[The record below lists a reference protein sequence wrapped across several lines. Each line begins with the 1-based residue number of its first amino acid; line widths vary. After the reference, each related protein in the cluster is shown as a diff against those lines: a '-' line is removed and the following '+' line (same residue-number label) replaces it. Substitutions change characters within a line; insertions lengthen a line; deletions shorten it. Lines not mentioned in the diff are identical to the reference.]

1 MPFSRFAPR
10 DRMGDERA
18 SLEISVTDPRT
29 AEVRVVAPDRP
40 ALMRDIAR
48 ALTKEGFFIDSA
60 EIRTKDGD
68 IADNVFVI
76 SLGSDEKKDLTLS
89 SPDSFV
95 DADGFACQ
103 TMLGR
108 VETLVVEAAL
118 DAWSVTTPDTV
129 AYLAPED
136 RVVEASATATIVES
150 SLTRS
155 GKCVMVRVTATDRA
169 GLLAATTAA
178 LHAIGCGI
186 ISATVQT
193 REGVAENSFVVA
205 APDGCGAETVR
216 AACLA
221 VAAK

>member
-1 MPFSRFAPR
+1 V
-10 DRMGDERA
+10 GDERA
-18 SLEISVTDPRT
+18 SLEISVRDPRT

-60 EIRTKDGD
+60 TISTKDGD
-68 IADNVFVI
+68 VADNVFVI
-76 SLGSDEKKDLTLS
+76 KLISDAASMT
-89 SPDSFV
+89 SFV
-95 DADGFACQ
+95 DEKGLACQ

-108 VETLVVEAAL
+108 VETLVVEAAM
-118 DAWSVTTPDTV
+118 DAWGITTPDTV

-136 RVVEASATATIVES
+136 VKVEPLATATTVES
-150 SLTRS
+150 SLTKS
-155 GKCVMVRVTATDRA
+155 GKCVMVSVTATDRA

-178 LHAIGCGI
+178 LHDIGCGI

-193 REGVAENSFVVA
+193 KEGIASNNFVVA
-205 APDGCGAETVR
+205 APDGCGAEKVR
-216 AACLA
+216 LACLA

>member
-1 MPFSRFAPR
+1 
-10 DRMGDERA
+10 MGDERA
-18 SLEISVTDPRT
+18 SIEISVRDPRT

-60 EIRTKDGD
+60 TISTKNGD
-68 IADNVFVI
+68 VADNVFVI
-76 SLGSDEKKDLTLS
+76 KLNSDAAPMT
-89 SPDSFV
+89 SFV
-95 DADGFACQ
+95 DEKGFACQ

-108 VETLVVEAAL
+108 VETLVVEAAM
-118 DAWSVTTPDTV
+118 DAWGITTPDTV

-136 RVVEASATATIVES
+136 VKVEPSATATTVES
-150 SLTRS
+150 SLTKS
-155 GKCVMVRVTATDRA
+155 GKCVMVSVTATDRA

-178 LHAIGCGI
+178 LHDIGCGI

-193 REGVAENSFVVA
+193 KEGIACNNFVVA
-205 APDGCGAETVR
+205 APDGCGAEKVR
-216 AACLA
+216 LACLA

>member
-1 MPFSRFAPR
+1 
-10 DRMGDERA
+10 MGDERA
-18 SLEISVTDPRT
+18 SLEISVRDPRT

-60 EIRTKDGD
+60 TISTKDGD
-68 IADNVFVI
+68 VADNVFVI
-76 SLGSDEKKDLTLS
+76 KLNSDDDVDMT
-89 SPDSFV
+89 SFV
-95 DADGFACQ
+95 DEKGFACQ

-108 VETLVVEAAL
+108 VETLVVEAAM
-118 DAWSVTTPDTV
+118 DAWGISTPDTV

-136 RVVEASATATIVES
+136 RKVEASATATTVQS
-150 SLTRS
+150 SLTKS
-155 GKCVMVRVTATDRA
+155 GKCVMVSVTATDRA

-178 LHAIGCGI
+178 LHDIGCGI

-193 REGVAENSFVVA
+193 KEGIACNNFVVA
-205 APDGCGAETVR
+205 APDGCGAEKVR
-216 AACLA
+216 LACLA

>member
-1 MPFSRFAPR
+1 
-10 DRMGDERA
+10 MGDERA
-18 SLEISVTDPRT
+18 SIEISVRDPRT

-60 EIRTKDGD
+60 TISTKDGD
-68 IADNVFVI
+68 VADNVFVI
-76 SLGSDEKKDLTLS
+76 KLISDAASMT
-89 SPDSFV
+89 SFV
-95 DADGFACQ
+95 DEKGLACQ

-108 VETLVVEAAL
+108 VETLVVEAAM
-118 DAWSVTTPDTV
+118 DAWGITTPDTV

-136 RVVEASATATIVES
+136 KKVEPSATATTVES
-150 SLTRS
+150 SLTKS
-155 GKCVMVRVTATDRA
+155 GKCVMVSVTATDRA

-178 LHAIGCGI
+178 LHDIGCGI

-193 REGVAENSFVVA
+193 KEGIASNNFVVA
-205 APDGCGAETVR
+205 APDGCGAEKVR
-216 AACLA
+216 LACLA

>member
-1 MPFSRFAPR
+1 
-10 DRMGDERA
+10 MGDERA
-18 SLEISVTDPRT
+18 SIEISVRDPRT

-60 EIRTKDGD
+60 TISTKNGD
-68 IADNVFVI
+68 VADNVFVI
-76 SLGSDEKKDLTLS
+76 KLNADDEK
-89 SPDSFV
+89 
-95 DADGFACQ
+95 GFACQ

-108 VETLVVEAAL
+108 VETLVVEAAM

-136 RVVEASATATIVES
+136 VKVEPSATATTVES
-150 SLTRS
+150 SLTKSR
-155 GKCVMVRVTATDRA
+155 KCVMVSVTSTDRA

-178 LHAIGCGI
+178 LHDIGCGI

-193 REGVAENSFVVA
+193 KEGIACNNFVVA
-205 APDGCGAETVR
+205 APDGCGAEKVR
-216 AACLA
+216 LACLA

>member
-1 MPFSRFAPR
+1 
-10 DRMGDERA
+10 MGDERA
-18 SLEISVTDPRT
+18 SIEISVRDPRT

-60 EIRTKDGD
+60 TISTKDGD
-68 IADNVFVI
+68 VADNVFVI
-76 SLGSDEKKDLTLS
+76 KLISDAASMT
-89 SPDSFV
+89 SFV
-95 DADGFACQ
+95 DEKGLACQ

-108 VETLVVEAAL
+108 VETLVVEAAM

-136 RVVEASATATIVES
+136 VKVEPSATATTVES
-150 SLTRS
+150 SLTKS
-155 GKCVMVRVTATDRA
+155 GKCVMVSVTSTDRA

-178 LHAIGCGI
+178 LHDIGCGI

-193 REGVAENSFVVA
+193 KEGIACNNFVVA
-205 APDGCGAETVR
+205 APDGCGAEKVR
-216 AACLA
+216 LACLA

>member
-1 MPFSRFAPR
+1 
-10 DRMGDERA
+10 MGDERA
-18 SLEISVTDPRT
+18 SLEISVRDPRT

-60 EIRTKDGD
+60 TISTKNGD
-68 IADNVFVI
+68 VADNVFVI
-76 SLGSDEKKDLTLS
+76 KLNSDAASMT
-89 SPDSFV
+89 SFV
-95 DADGFACQ
+95 DEKGLACQ

-108 VETLVVEAAL
+108 VETLVVEAAM
-118 DAWSVTTPDTV
+118 DAWGITTPDTV

-136 RVVEASATATIVES
+136 VKVEPSATATTVES
-150 SLTRS
+150 SLTKS
-155 GKCVMVRVTATDRA
+155 GKCVMVSVTATDRA

-178 LHAIGCGI
+178 LHDIGCGI

-193 REGVAENSFVVA
+193 KEGIASNNFVVA
-205 APDGCGAETVR
+205 APDGCGAEKVR
-216 AACLA
+216 LACLA

>member
-1 MPFSRFAPR
+1 
-10 DRMGDERA
+10 MGDERA
-18 SLEISVTDPRT
+18 SLEISVRDPRT

-60 EIRTKDGD
+60 TISTKDGD
-68 IADNVFVI
+68 VADNVFVI
-76 SLGSDEKKDLTLS
+76 KLISDAASMT
-89 SPDSFV
+89 SFV
-95 DADGFACQ
+95 DEKGLACQ

-108 VETLVVEAAL
+108 VETLVVEAAM
-118 DAWSVTTPDTV
+118 DAWGITTPDTV

-136 RVVEASATATIVES
+136 VKVEPSATATTVES
-150 SLTRS
+150 SLTKS
-155 GKCVMVRVTATDRA
+155 GKCVMVSVTATDRA

-178 LHAIGCGI
+178 LHDIGCGI

-193 REGVAENSFVVA
+193 KEGIASNNFVVA
-205 APDGCGAETVR
+205 APDGCGAEKVR
-216 AACLA
+216 LACLA

>member
-1 MPFSRFAPR
+1 
-10 DRMGDERA
+10 MGDERA
-18 SLEISVTDPRT
+18 SIEISVRDPRT

-60 EIRTKDGD
+60 TISTKNGD
-68 IADNVFVI
+68 VADNVFVI
-76 SLGSDEKKDLTLS
+76 KLNADDEK
-89 SPDSFV
+89 
-95 DADGFACQ
+95 GFACQ

-108 VETLVVEAAL
+108 VETLVVEAAM
-118 DAWSVTTPDTV
+118 DAWGITTPDTV

-136 RVVEASATATIVES
+136 VKVEPSATATTVES
-150 SLTRS
+150 SLTKSR
-155 GKCVMVRVTATDRA
+155 KCVMVSVTSTDRA

-178 LHAIGCGI
+178 LHDIGCGI

-193 REGVAENSFVVA
+193 KEGIACNNFVVA
-205 APDGCGAETVR
+205 APDGCGAEKVR
-216 AACLA
+216 LACLA

>member
-1 MPFSRFAPR
+1 V
-10 DRMGDERA
+10 GDERA
-18 SLEISVTDPRT
+18 SLEISVRDPRT

-60 EIRTKDGD
+60 TISTKNGD
-68 IADNVFVI
+68 VADNVFVI
-76 SLGSDEKKDLTLS
+76 KLNADDEK
-89 SPDSFV
+89 
-95 DADGFACQ
+95 GFACQ

-108 VETLVVEAAL
+108 VETLVVEAAM

-136 RVVEASATATIVES
+136 VKVEPSATATTVES
-150 SLTRS
+150 SLTKSR
-155 GKCVMVRVTATDRA
+155 KCVMVSVTSTDRA

-178 LHAIGCGI
+178 LHDIGCGI

-193 REGVAENSFVVA
+193 KEGIACNNFVVA
-205 APDGCGAETVR
+205 APDGCGAEKVR
-216 AACLA
+216 LACLA

>member
-1 MPFSRFAPR
+1 
-10 DRMGDERA
+10 MGDERA
-18 SLEISVTDPRT
+18 SLEISVRDPRT

-60 EIRTKDGD
+60 TISTKNGD
-68 IADNVFVI
+68 VADNVFVI
-76 SLGSDEKKDLTLS
+76 KLNSADASMT
-89 SPDSFV
+89 SFV
-95 DADGFACQ
+95 DEKGLACQ

-108 VETLVVEAAL
+108 VETLVVEAAM
-118 DAWSVTTPDTV
+118 DAWGITTPDTV

-136 RVVEASATATIVES
+136 VKVEPSATATTVES
-150 SLTRS
+150 SLTKS
-155 GKCVMVRVTATDRA
+155 GKCVMVSVTATDRA

-178 LHAIGCGI
+178 LHDIGCGI

-193 REGVAENSFVVA
+193 KEGIASNNFVVA
-205 APDGCGAETVR
+205 APDGCGAEKVR
-216 AACLA
+216 LACLA

>member
-1 MPFSRFAPR
+1 
-10 DRMGDERA
+10 MGDERA
-18 SLEISVTDPRT
+18 SLEISVRDPRT

-60 EIRTKDGD
+60 TISTKDGD
-68 IADNVFVI
+68 VADNVFVI
-76 SLGSDEKKDLTLS
+76 KLISDAASMT
-89 SPDSFV
+89 SFV
-95 DADGFACQ
+95 DEKGLACQ

-108 VETLVVEAAL
+108 VETLVVEAAM
-118 DAWSVTTPDTV
+118 DAWGITTPDTV

-136 RVVEASATATIVES
+136 KKVEPSATATTVES
-150 SLTRS
+150 SLTKS
-155 GKCVMVRVTATDRA
+155 GKCVMVSVTATDRA

-178 LHAIGCGI
+178 LHDIGCGI

-193 REGVAENSFVVA
+193 KEGIASNNFVVA
-205 APDGCGAETVR
+205 APDGCGAEKVR
-216 AACLA
+216 LACLA

>member
-1 MPFSRFAPR
+1 M
-10 DRMGDERA
+10 
-18 SLEISVTDPRT
+18 
-29 AEVRVVAPDRP
+29 APDRP
-40 ALMRDIAR
+40 ALMRDVAR

-60 EIRTKDGD
+60 TISTKDGKD
-68 IADNVFVI
+68 GDVADDVFVI
-76 SLGSDEKKDLTLS
+76 SLRGGADDTISDLTLS

-95 DADGFACQ
+95 DENGFACK

-136 RVVEASATATIVES
+136 RVVEASATATVVES

>member
-1 MPFSRFAPR
+1 
-10 DRMGDERA
+10 MGDERA
-18 SLEISVTDPRT
+18 SIEISVRDPRT

-60 EIRTKDGD
+60 TISTKDGD
-68 IADNVFVI
+68 VADNVFVI
-76 SLGSDEKKDLTLS
+76 KLISDAASMT
-89 SPDSFV
+89 SFV
-95 DADGFACQ
+95 DEKGLACQ

-108 VETLVVEAAL
+108 VETLVVEAAM
-118 DAWSVTTPDTV
+118 DAWGITTPDTV

-136 RVVEASATATIVES
+136 VKVEPSATATTVES
-150 SLTRS
+150 SLTKS
-155 GKCVMVRVTATDRA
+155 GKCVMVSVTATDRA

-178 LHAIGCGI
+178 LHDIGCGI

-193 REGVAENSFVVA
+193 KEGVAENRFVVA
-205 APDGCGAETVR
+205 APDGCGAERVR
-216 AACLA
+216 VACLA

>member
-1 MPFSRFAPR
+1 
-10 DRMGDERA
+10 MGDERA
-18 SLEISVTDPRT
+18 SLEISVRDPRT

-60 EIRTKDGD
+60 TISTKDGD
-68 IADNVFVI
+68 VADNVFVI
-76 SLGSDEKKDLTLS
+76 KLNADDEK
-89 SPDSFV
+89 
-95 DADGFACQ
+95 GFACQ

-108 VETLVVEAAL
+108 VETLVVEAAM
-118 DAWSVTTPDTV
+118 DAWGITTPDTV

-136 RVVEASATATIVES
+136 VKVEPSATATTVES
-150 SLTRS
+150 SLTKS
-155 GKCVMVRVTATDRA
+155 GKCVMVSVTSTDRA

-178 LHAIGCGI
+178 LHDIGCGI

-193 REGVAENSFVVA
+193 KEGIACNNFVVA
-205 APDGCGAETVR
+205 APDGCGAEKVR
-216 AACLA
+216 LACLA

>member
-1 MPFSRFAPR
+1 
-10 DRMGDERA
+10 MGDERA

-60 EIRTKDGD
+60 TISTKDGD
-68 IADNVFVI
+68 VADNVFVI
-76 SLGSDEKKDLTLS
+76 SLRSDAKKDLTLS

-118 DAWSVTTPDTV
+118 DAWGISAPDAV
-129 AYLAPED
+129 QYLAPED
-136 RVVEASATATIVES
+136 RVVEASASAATVES

-155 GKCVMVRVTATDRA
+155 GTCVMVSVTSTDRG

-178 LHAIGCGI
+178 LHDIGCGI

-193 REGVAENSFVVA
+193 KEGVAENRFVVA
-205 APDGCGAETVR
+205 APDGCGAEKVR
-216 AACLA
+216 VACLN

>member
-1 MPFSRFAPR
+1 V
-10 DRMGDERA
+10 GDERA
-18 SLEISVTDPRT
+18 SLEISVRDPRT

-60 EIRTKDGD
+60 TISTKNGD
-68 IADNVFVI
+68 VADNVFVI
-76 SLGSDEKKDLTLS
+76 KLNADDEK
-89 SPDSFV
+89 
-95 DADGFACQ
+95 GFACQ

-108 VETLVVEAAL
+108 VETLVVEAAM
-118 DAWSVTTPDTV
+118 DAWGITTPDTV

-136 RVVEASATATIVES
+136 VKVEPSATATTVES
-150 SLTRS
+150 SLTKSR
-155 GKCVMVRVTATDRA
+155 KCVMVSVTSTDRA

-178 LHAIGCGI
+178 LHDIGCGI

-193 REGVAENSFVVA
+193 KEGIACNNFVVA
-205 APDGCGAETVR
+205 APDGCGAEKVR
-216 AACLA
+216 LACLA

>member
-1 MPFSRFAPR
+1 
-10 DRMGDERA
+10 MGDERA
-18 SLEISVTDPRT
+18 SLEISVRDPRT

-40 ALMRDIAR
+40 AMMRDIAR

-60 EIRTKDGD
+60 TISTKNGD
-68 IADNVFVI
+68 VADNVFVI
-76 SLGSDEKKDLTLS
+76 KLNADDEK
-89 SPDSFV
+89 
-95 DADGFACQ
+95 GFACQ

-108 VETLVVEAAL
+108 VETLVVEAAM

-136 RVVEASATATIVES
+136 VKVEPSATATTVES
-150 SLTRS
+150 SLTKSR
-155 GKCVMVRVTATDRA
+155 KCVMVSVTSTDRA

-178 LHAIGCGI
+178 LHDIGCGI

-193 REGVAENSFVVA
+193 KEGIACNNFVVA
-205 APDGCGAETVR
+205 APDGCGAEKVR
-216 AACLA
+216 LACLA

>member
-1 MPFSRFAPR
+1 V
-10 DRMGDERA
+10 GDERA
-18 SLEISVTDPRT
+18 SLEISVRDPRT

-60 EIRTKDGD
+60 TISTKDGD
-68 IADNVFVI
+68 VADNVFVI
-76 SLGSDEKKDLTLS
+76 KLISDAASMT
-89 SPDSFV
+89 SFV
-95 DADGFACQ
+95 DEKGLACQ

-108 VETLVVEAAL
+108 VETLVVEAAM
-118 DAWSVTTPDTV
+118 DAWGITTPDTV

-136 RVVEASATATIVES
+136 VKVEPSATATTVES
-150 SLTRS
+150 SLTKS
-155 GKCVMVRVTATDRA
+155 GKCVMVSVTSTDRA

-178 LHAIGCGI
+178 LHDIGCGI

-193 REGVAENSFVVA
+193 KEGIASNNFVVA
-205 APDGCGAETVR
+205 APDGCGAEKVR
-216 AACLA
+216 LACLA

>member
-1 MPFSRFAPR
+1 V
-10 DRMGDERA
+10 GDERA
-18 SLEISVTDPRT
+18 SLEISVRDPRT

-60 EIRTKDGD
+60 TISTKDGD
-68 IADNVFVI
+68 VADNVFVI
-76 SLGSDEKKDLTLS
+76 KLISDAASMT
-89 SPDSFV
+89 SFV
-95 DADGFACQ
+95 DEKGLACQ

-108 VETLVVEAAL
+108 VETLVVEAAM
-118 DAWSVTTPDTV
+118 DAWGITTPDTV

-136 RVVEASATATIVES
+136 VKVEPSATATTVES
-150 SLTRS
+150 SLTKS
-155 GKCVMVRVTATDRA
+155 GKCVMVSVTATDRA

-178 LHAIGCGI
+178 LHDIGCGI

-193 REGVAENSFVVA
+193 KEGIASNNFVVA
-205 APDGCGAETVR
+205 APDGCGAEKVR
-216 AACLA
+216 LACLA

>member
-1 MPFSRFAPR
+1 
-10 DRMGDERA
+10 MGDERA
-18 SLEISVTDPRT
+18 SLEISVRDPRT

-60 EIRTKDGD
+60 TISTKDGD
-68 IADNVFVI
+68 VADNVFVI
-76 SLGSDEKKDLTLS
+76 KLISDAASMT
-89 SPDSFV
+89 SFV
-95 DADGFACQ
+95 DEKGLACQ

-108 VETLVVEAAL
+108 VETLVVEAAM

-136 RVVEASATATIVES
+136 VKVEPSATATTVES
-150 SLTRS
+150 SLTKS
-155 GKCVMVRVTATDRA
+155 GKCVMVSVTATDRA

-178 LHAIGCGI
+178 LHDIGCGI

-193 REGVAENSFVVA
+193 KEGIASNNFVVA
-205 APDGCGAETVR
+205 APDGCGAEKVR
-216 AACLA
+216 LACLA

>member
-1 MPFSRFAPR
+1 
-10 DRMGDERA
+10 MGDERA
-18 SLEISVTDPRT
+18 SLEISVRDPRT

-60 EIRTKDGD
+60 TISTKNGD
-68 IADNVFVI
+68 VADNVFVI
-76 SLGSDEKKDLTLS
+76 KLNADDEK
-89 SPDSFV
+89 
-95 DADGFACQ
+95 GFACQ

-108 VETLVVEAAL
+108 VETLVVEAAM
-118 DAWSVTTPDTV
+118 DAWGITTPDTV

-136 RVVEASATATIVES
+136 VKVEPSATATTVES
-150 SLTRS
+150 SLTKSR
-155 GKCVMVRVTATDRA
+155 KCVMVSVTATDRA

-178 LHAIGCGI
+178 LHDIGCGI

-193 REGVAENSFVVA
+193 KEGIACNNFVVA
-205 APDGCGAETVR
+205 APDGCGAEKVR
-216 AACLA
+216 LACLA

>member
-1 MPFSRFAPR
+1 V
-10 DRMGDERA
+10 GDERA
-18 SLEISVTDPRT
+18 SLEISVRDPRT

-60 EIRTKDGD
+60 TISTKDGD
-68 IADNVFVI
+68 VADNVFVI
-76 SLGSDEKKDLTLS
+76 KLISDAASMT
-89 SPDSFV
+89 SFV
-95 DADGFACQ
+95 DEKGLACQ

-108 VETLVVEAAL
+108 VETLVVEAAM
-118 DAWSVTTPDTV
+118 DAWGITTPDTV

-136 RVVEASATATIVES
+136 KKVEPSATATTVES
-150 SLTRS
+150 SLTKS
-155 GKCVMVRVTATDRA
+155 GKCVMVSVTATDRA

-178 LHAIGCGI
+178 LHDIGCGI

-193 REGVAENSFVVA
+193 KEGIASNNFVVA
-205 APDGCGAETVR
+205 APDGCGAEKVR
-216 AACLA
+216 LACLA

>member
-1 MPFSRFAPR
+1 
-10 DRMGDERA
+10 MGDERA
-18 SLEISVTDPRT
+18 SIEISVRDPRT

-60 EIRTKDGD
+60 TISTKNGD
-68 IADNVFVI
+68 VADNVFVI
-76 SLGSDEKKDLTLS
+76 KLISDDDVSMT
-89 SPDSFV
+89 SFV
-95 DADGFACQ
+95 DEKGLACQ

-108 VETLVVEAAL
+108 VETLVVEAAM
-118 DAWSVTTPDTV
+118 DAWGITTPDTV

-136 RVVEASATATIVES
+136 VKVEPSATATTVES
-150 SLTRS
+150 SLTKS
-155 GKCVMVRVTATDRA
+155 GKCVMVSVTATDRA

-178 LHAIGCGI
+178 LHDIGCGI

-193 REGVAENSFVVA
+193 KEGIASNNFVVA
-205 APDGCGAETVR
+205 APDGCGAEKVR
-216 AACLA
+216 LACLA

>member
-1 MPFSRFAPR
+1 
-10 DRMGDERA
+10 MGDERA
-18 SLEISVTDPRT
+18 SIEISVRDPRT

-60 EIRTKDGD
+60 TISTKDGD
-68 IADNVFVI
+68 VADNVFVI
-76 SLGSDEKKDLTLS
+76 KLISDAASMT
-89 SPDSFV
+89 SFV
-95 DADGFACQ
+95 DEKGLACQ

-108 VETLVVEAAL
+108 VETLVVEAAM
-118 DAWSVTTPDTV
+118 DAWGITTPDTV

-136 RVVEASATATIVES
+136 VKVEPSATATTVES
-150 SLTRS
+150 SLTKS
-155 GKCVMVRVTATDRA
+155 GKCVMVSVTATDRA

-178 LHAIGCGI
+178 LHDIGCGI

-193 REGVAENSFVVA
+193 KEGIASNNFVVA
-205 APDGCGAETVR
+205 APDGCGAEKVR
-216 AACLA
+216 LACLA

>member
-1 MPFSRFAPR
+1 M
-10 DRMGDERA
+10 
-18 SLEISVTDPRT
+18 
-29 AEVRVVAPDRP
+29 APDRP
-40 ALMRDIAR
+40 ALMRDVAR

-60 EIRTKDGD
+60 TISTKDGKD
-68 IADNVFVI
+68 GDVADDVFVI
-76 SLGSDEKKDLTLS
+76 SLRGGADDTISDLTLS

-95 DADGFACQ
+95 DENGFACK

-118 DAWSVTTPDTV
+118 DAWGISAPDAV
-129 AYLAPED
+129 QYLAPED
-136 RVVEASATATIVES
+136 RVVEASASAATVES

-155 GKCVMVRVTATDRA
+155 GTCVMVSVTLTDRG

-178 LHAIGCGI
+178 LHDIGCGI

-193 REGVAENSFVVA
+193 KEGVAENRFVVA
-205 APDGCGAETVR
+205 APDGCGAEKVR
-216 AACLA
+216 VACLN

>member
-1 MPFSRFAPR
+1 
-10 DRMGDERA
+10 MGDERA
-18 SLEISVTDPRT
+18 SLEISVRDPRT

-60 EIRTKDGD
+60 TISTKNGD
-68 IADNVFVI
+68 VADNVFVI
-76 SLGSDEKKDLTLS
+76 KLISDDDVSMT
-89 SPDSFV
+89 SFV
-95 DADGFACQ
+95 DEKGLACQ

-108 VETLVVEAAL
+108 VETLVVEAAM
-118 DAWSVTTPDTV
+118 DAWGITTPDTV

-136 RVVEASATATIVES
+136 KKVEPSATATTVES
-150 SLTRS
+150 SLTKS
-155 GKCVMVRVTATDRA
+155 GKCVMVSVTATDRA

-178 LHAIGCGI
+178 LHDIGCGI

-193 REGVAENSFVVA
+193 KEGIASNNFVVA
-205 APDGCGAETVR
+205 APDGCGAEKVR
-216 AACLA
+216 LACLA

>member
-1 MPFSRFAPR
+1 M
-10 DRMGDERA
+10 
-18 SLEISVTDPRT
+18 
-29 AEVRVVAPDRP
+29 APDRP
-40 ALMRDIAR
+40 ALMRDVAR

-60 EIRTKDGD
+60 TISTKDGKD
-68 IADNVFVI
+68 GDVADDVFVI
-76 SLGSDEKKDLTLS
+76 SLRGGADDAISDLTLS

-95 DADGFACQ
+95 DENGFACK

-186 ISATVQT
+186 ISATVRT

>member
-1 MPFSRFAPR
+1 
-10 DRMGDERA
+10 MGDERA
-18 SLEISVTDPRT
+18 SLEISVRDPRT

-60 EIRTKDGD
+60 TISTKNGD
-68 IADNVFVI
+68 VADNVFVI
-76 SLGSDEKKDLTLS
+76 KLNADDEK
-89 SPDSFV
+89 
-95 DADGFACQ
+95 GFACQ

-108 VETLVVEAAL
+108 VETLVVEAAM

-136 RVVEASATATIVES
+136 VKVEPSATATTVES
-150 SLTRS
+150 SLTKSR
-155 GKCVMVRVTATDRA
+155 KCVMVSVTSTDRA

-178 LHAIGCGI
+178 LHDIGCGI

-193 REGVAENSFVVA
+193 KEGIACNNFVVA
-205 APDGCGAETVR
+205 APDGCGAEKVR
-216 AACLA
+216 LACLA

>member
-1 MPFSRFAPR
+1 
-10 DRMGDERA
+10 MGDERA
-18 SLEISVTDPRT
+18 SIEISVRDPRT

-60 EIRTKDGD
+60 TISTKNGD
-68 IADNVFVI
+68 VADNVFVI
-76 SLGSDEKKDLTLS
+76 KLISDDDVSMT
-89 SPDSFV
+89 SFV
-95 DADGFACQ
+95 DEKGLACQ

-108 VETLVVEAAL
+108 VETLVVEAAM
-118 DAWSVTTPDTV
+118 DAWGITTPDTV

-136 RVVEASATATIVES
+136 KKVEPSATATTVES
-150 SLTRS
+150 SLTKS
-155 GKCVMVRVTATDRA
+155 GKCVMVSVTATDRA

-178 LHAIGCGI
+178 LHDIGCGI

-193 REGVAENSFVVA
+193 KEGIASNNFVVA
-205 APDGCGAETVR
+205 APDGCGAEKVR
-216 AACLA
+216 LACLA

>member
-1 MPFSRFAPR
+1 
-10 DRMGDERA
+10 MGDERA
-18 SLEISVTDPRT
+18 SIEISVRDPRT

-60 EIRTKDGD
+60 TISTKNGD
-68 IADNVFVI
+68 VADNVFVI
-76 SLGSDEKKDLTLS
+76 KLISDDDVSMT
-89 SPDSFV
+89 SFV
-95 DADGFACQ
+95 DEKGLACQ

-108 VETLVVEAAL
+108 VETLVVEAAM
-118 DAWSVTTPDTV
+118 DAWGITTPDHV

-136 RVVEASATATIVES
+136 KKVEPSATATTVES
-150 SLTRS
+150 SLTKS
-155 GKCVMVRVTATDRA
+155 GKCVMVSVTATDRA

-178 LHAIGCGI
+178 LHDIGCGI

-193 REGVAENSFVVA
+193 KEGIACNNFVVA
-205 APDGCGAETVR
+205 APDGCGAEKVR
-216 AACLA
+216 LACLA

>member
-1 MPFSRFAPR
+1 M
-10 DRMGDERA
+10 
-18 SLEISVTDPRT
+18 
-29 AEVRVVAPDRP
+29 APDRP

-60 EIRTKDGD
+60 TISTKDGD
-68 IADNVFVI
+68 VADDVFVV
-76 SLGSDEKKDLTLS
+76 SLRGRDAENARDLTLS

-95 DADGFACQ
+95 DENGFACQ

-108 VETLVVEAAL
+108 VESLVVEAAL
-118 DAWSVTTPDTV
+118 DAWGVSTPDAV

-136 RVVEASATATIVES
+136 RVVEASASAATVES

-155 GKCVMVRVTATDRA
+155 GTCVMVSVTSTDRG

-193 REGVAENSFVVA
+193 KEGVAENRFVVA
-205 APDGCGAETVR
+205 APEGCGAERVR
-216 AACLA
+216 VACLA